1 MAAAESR
8 PIALVTGASSGIGLE
23 LAKQFA
29 HNGFDLVLAAED
41 TALTDAARECESAG
55 VSVLSV
61 QTDLATY
68 EGVEELWSAVTGA
81 GRPLEAVALNAG
93 IGAGGEFV
101 DGTDLDEELKLVNLN
116 VVSTV
121 HLAKRVLPGMVD
133 RGRGQ
138 VLLTSSIASMMP
150 STYLAV
156 YGASKSFVQSFSEAL
171 REELKE
177 TGVTVTAM
185 MPGPTETEFFERAD
199 MMDTKVG
206 SDDKD
211 DPATVARQGFE
222 ALMAGKEKVLAG
234 SIRTRAMGALSKVA
248 PDRVKA
254 KQHAGM
260 ARPGSANE

>member
-1 MAAAESR
+1 VR
-8 PIALVTGASSGIGLE
+8 CGV
-23 LAKQFA
+23 
-29 HNGFDLVLAAED
+29 
-41 TALTDAARECESAG
+41 AG
-55 VSVLSV
+55 CGPK
-61 QTDLATY
+61 D
-68 EGVEELWSAVTGA
+68 G
-81 GRPLEAVALNAG
+81 PLEAMAINAG
-93 IGAGGEFV
+93 VGAGGEFV
-101 DGTDLDEELKLVNLN
+101 DGTDLDDELKLVNLN

-156 YGASKSFVQSFSEAL
+156 YGASKSFVQSFPEAL

-177 TGVTVTAM
+177 TGVTATAM
-185 MPGPTETEFFERAD
+185 MPSPTETEFFERAD

-234 SIRTRAMGALSKVA
+234 SIKTRAMGALSKVA